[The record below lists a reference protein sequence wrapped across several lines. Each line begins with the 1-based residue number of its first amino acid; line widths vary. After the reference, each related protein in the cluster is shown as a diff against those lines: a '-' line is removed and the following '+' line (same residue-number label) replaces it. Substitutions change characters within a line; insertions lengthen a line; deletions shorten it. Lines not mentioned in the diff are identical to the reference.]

1 MLYLKYLWLTHEINS
16 WTFFVYSW
24 ESLGFIKSSCLVKR
38 NDFWIPTYFNRVV
51 LLGYS
56 TISHPSMECQ
66 NNIWD
71 IVHTTLKML
80 WYSLPLI
87 FHLLL
92 AQMLTVNSSCN
103 TLIYQRCKEGN
114 FKTTISQ
121 FTKHGPSHT
130 VQTYCHSHHHRLTH
144 FKMLQFI
151 SNHPP
156 R

>member
-1 MLYLKYLWLTHEINS
+1 MYFKPLKFQRVHLWFLFWYVIVCFILFFGGVGAIPSKGLLFYCWIWECCLYIMLYLKYLWLTHEINS

-24 ESLGFIKSSCLVKR
+24 ESLGFIKSSFLVKR

-87 FHLLL
+87 FHLL
-92 AQMLTVNSSCN
+92 
-103 TLIYQRCKEGN
+103 
-114 FKTTISQ
+114 
-121 FTKHGPSHT
+121 
-130 VQTYCHSHHHRLTH
+130 
-144 FKMLQFI
+144 
-151 SNHPP
+151 
-156 R
+156 